1 MLDTCSRNFGDVTVN
16 AEQLKINDPVETA
29 VDTGGSTTQPT
40 VTLRTEKDVEE
51 MLAKSRAL
59 FQQLHVSSIRI
70 DMEGLPADACN
81 LLETR
86 MNAYLQECGC
96 PAGNFAAAAGLLVYV
111 FLLFVLVGT
120 PIQWRWSH
128 LLWEIPICLSLAVI
142 GKLSSQFRARL
153 KFIHG
158 LESILGLARVS
169 NLE

>member
-1 MLDTCSRNFGDVTVN
+1 VN
-16 AEQLKINDPVETA
+16 AEQFKINDPVEVA
-29 VDTGGSTTQPT
+29 VDTGPSTTQRT

-59 FQQLHVSSIRI
+59 FHPLHVSNIRI
-70 DMEGLPADACN
+70 DMEGLRADACN

-96 PAGNFAAAAGLLVYV
+96 PAGNFAAAAGLLGYV

-120 PIQWRWSH
+120 PIHWTWRH
-128 LLWEIPICLSLAVI
+128 LLWGLPICLSLAVI

-158 LESILGLARVS
+158 LESILSWARVYKS
-169 NLE
+169 Q